1 MANKR
6 KIAVITGSRAEY
18 GLLYWLL
25 KEIQQDTDLELQLLV
40 TGMHLSPEFGLT
52 YQTIQQ
58 DGFKIDAKIETLLS
72 SDSQVA
78 LAKAIGLGVIG
89 FADHFERLQPD
100 IIVVLGDRFEIFA
113 AVQAALAL
121 NIPVAHLHG
130 GELTEGA
137 IDDAIR
143 HCITKMSH
151 LHFVAAEAYRQRV
164 IQLGEQPH
172 NVFNV
177 GALAIDNIQRLTF
190 LTRAELEQSLNFKL
204 GDLNFL
210 VTYHP
215 VTLNPSDSLVA
226 LEQLLIALNSFANA
240 KIIITKAN
248 ADAGGRL
255 INQALEN
262 YAAQHKE
269 TVLLTTS
276 LGQLRYLSTI
286 QQSDVVI
293 GNSSSGLLEVP
304 FFKKP
309 TVNLGERQ
317 RGRLMADSVI
327 NCEENTQSI
336 IQAIQIALS
345 SSFKEKLN
353 TIVSPYGVGNAS
365 QQIKSRLKQVDLKP
379 LVKKQFY
386 TIPLDI

>member
-25 KEIQQDTDLELQLLV
+25 KEIQQDSDLELQLLV

-52 YQTIQQ
+52 YQIIQQ

-78 LAKAIGLGVIG
+78 LAKAIGLGVIS
-89 FADHFERLQPD
+89 FAEHFERLQPD

-143 HCITKMSH
+143 HCITKMAH

-164 IQLGEQPH
+164 IQLGEQP
-172 NVFNV
+172 NTVFNV

-190 LTRAELEQSLNFKL
+190 LTRTQLEESLNFKL

-210 VTYHP
+210 ITYHP
-215 VTLNPSDSLVA
+215 VTLNPTDSLNA
-226 LEQLLIALNSFANA
+226 LNQLLLALNNFPTA

-255 INQALEN
+255 INQALET
-262 YAAQHKE
+262 YAAQHQE

-276 LGQLRYLSTI
+276 LGQLRYLSAI
-286 QQSDVVI
+286 QHVDVVI

-317 RGRLMADSVI
+317 TGRLMADSVI
-327 NCEENTQSI
+327 NCKENIEAIT
-336 IQAIQIALS
+336 QAIHQALS
-345 SSFKEKLN
+345 TSFKEKLK
-353 TIVSPYGVGNAS
+353 TILSPYGVGNAS
-365 QQIKSRLKQVDLKP
+365 QQIKTKLKQVNLSP
-379 LVKKQFY
+379 LIKKHFY
-386 TIPLDI
+386 TLPLEL